1 MMKNWYKDLEPRFR
15 GFEGY
20 YQILNLV
27 SDLVKAKNTSLTS
40 PEDARDN
47 CFRAIIL
54 LDYILADPK
63 WKSQSVELFRLREV
77 LASLTTTLPMATWDQ
92 AIDAALLMNP
102 KAYRFFYN
110 IDEESHLHE
119 SALNI

>member
-1 MMKNWYKDLEPRFR
+1 MKNWYEDLEPRFR

-27 SDLVKAKNTSLTS
+27 SDLVKAKNISMTS

-47 CFRAIIL
+47 CLRAIIL

-77 LASLTTTLPMATWDQ
+77 LASLTTTQPMATWNQ
-92 AIDAALLMNP
+92 AIDATLLMEP

-110 IDEESHLHE
+110 IKDES
-119 SALNI
+119 